1 MKSSNVAQVLDSP
14 ETLAG
19 RGREFLH
26 KSAAVSLL
34 RISTAGSVDDG
45 KSTFIGRLL
54 HDTDNVYD
62 DHLLALKK
70 ASTSPSLRVVS
81 DDAPLEFALL
91 TDGLKAE
98 REQGI
103 TIDVAYRY
111 FSTSKRRFILADSPG
126 HEQYTRNMATAAS
139 TADLTI
145 LLVDA
150 RSGLVTQTRRHASIA
165 ALLGVPR
172 VLLAVNKMDLV
183 GFNQGAFDKISAE
196 FQEFAAR
203 LGVHELRCIPISA
216 LKGDNVARRSH
227 EMPWYQ
233 GESVL
238 EYLENVYVAG
248 DANRIDLRFPI
259 QGVIRDAENRRYYSG
274 SVASGELRVGDQVV
288 ALPSLRRTRINSIIQ
303 AGAGLTPQHLDR
315 ANVHQAICVTLSDE
329 IDLMRGDMLARPNN
343 APKEYRKLD
352 AMLVWLGDQALS
364 NAEQYI
370 LLHTTRKT
378 RCTVERQHY
387 QVDVNSL
394 HRQAAK
400 PLEKNGVARVNIDL
414 AAPIFAD
421 PYQRNRSSGNFI
433 LVHPLSGS
441 TVAAGMILDRASVLA
456 ESAPSEDRGTNLHPA
471 EGLVTA
477 HERSQRAQHFART
490 IWCTGLSGSGKSTVA
505 EALERRLFDQGCAVY
520 RIDGDM
526 LRLGLCKDL
535 GFSAGD
541 RAENIRRAAE
551 VAKLFNQAGITVICA
566 LISPFA
572 NDRQNARAIVGMER
586 FVEVFFSTPLAVC
599 EQRDPHNLY
608 ARARA
613 GEIKGFTGI
622 DAPYEVPSEPAL
634 TLDTSVSEVNQS
646 VESIL
651 ALLNTLNS
659 VNCTTHDF
667 PS

>member
-1 MKSSNVAQVLDSP
+1 MHSSNVAQELVSS
-14 ETLAG
+14 ETLAQHA
-19 RGREFLH
+19 RAFLEQ
-26 KSAAVSLL
+26 SDAVSLL

-62 DHLLALKK
+62 DHLVALKK
-70 ASTSPSLRVVS
+70 ASNAHGLRIVG

-111 FSTSKRRFILADSPG
+111 FSTAKRRFILADSPG

-139 TADLTI
+139 CADLTI
-145 LLVDA
+145 ILVDA
-150 RSGLVTQTRRHASIA
+150 VAGLVTQTRRHAFIA

-183 GFNQGAFDKISAE
+183 EFEQQVFDKISAE
-196 FQEFAAR
+196 FQDFAAR
-203 LGVHELRCIPISA
+203 LGVQELRCIPISA
-216 LKGDNVARRSH
+216 LKGDNVARRSTQ
-227 EMPWYQ
+227 MPWYQ

-259 QGVIRDAENRRYYSG
+259 QGVIRGHDNKRYYCG
-274 SVASGELRVGDQVV
+274 SVASGELRLGDEIV
-288 ALPSLRRTRINSIIQ
+288 ALPSLRRSRITAIHR
-303 AGAGLTPQHLDR
+303 AGAGLVPQLLESAGVR
-315 ANVHQAICVTLSDE
+315 QAVSICLADE
-329 IDLMRGDMLARPNN
+329 IDLTRGDMLARPNN

-352 AMLVWLGDQALS
+352 AMLIWLGDEALS
-364 NAEQYI
+364 TAEQYI

-378 RCTVERQHY
+378 RCTVSQQQY

-394 HRQAAK
+394 HRQAATS
-400 PLEKNGVARVNIDL
+400 LEKNSVARVGISL
-414 AAPIFAD
+414 ASPIFAD

-433 LVHPLSGS
+433 LVHPLSGA
-441 TVAAGMILDRASVLA
+441 TVAAGMILDRTSVMA
-456 ESAPSEDRGTNLHPA
+456 QHVPAQDSGTNLHPA
-471 EGLVTA
+471 LGLVSPS
-477 HERSQRAQHFART
+477 ERAQKSDFVAKT

-505 EALERRLFDQGCAVY
+505 EALERRMFDQGRAVF
-520 RIDGDM
+520 RLDGDM
-526 LRLGLCKDL
+526 LRQGLCRDL
-535 GFSAGD
+535 GFSAND

-551 VAKLFNQAGITVICA
+551 VAKLFNQAGVTVICA

-572 NDRQNARAIVGMER
+572 NDRQTAREIVGDDR
-586 FVEVFFSTPLAVC
+586 FIEVYFSTPLAVC
-599 EQRDPHNLY
+599 EARDPHNLY

-622 DAPYEVPSEPAL
+622 DAPYEAPREPRV
-634 TLDTSVSEVNQS
+634 TIDTSSCGVGEG
-646 VESIL
+646 VEIIL
-651 ALLNTLNS
+651 SFAG
-659 VNCTTHDF
+659 
-667 PS
+667 